1 MRKRGGRIEKRGRK
15 GVAGKLTGI
24 FLLFFFVPTSSPD
37 NSKGVYPTFAVL
49 EDWALT
55 ASLSFSIVSWRTC
68 SLSCPISSACSLMV
82 SSNSLR
88 NGLSFCA
95 FCTGIGLGVALP
107 LVKTVVMVCS
117 PSSGSP
123 SFGATIVRSLRIL
136 IKSPTGWFSVPKSRP
151 PCRPVSPPCRQRTCC
166 CPRHPMD
173 SR

>member
-1 MRKRGGRIEKRGRK
+1 MCVIVVFGEGDTPQEGLFRELSTPDDAEK
-15 GVAGKLTGI
+15 
-24 FLLFFFVPTSSPD
+24 F
-37 NSKGVYPTFAVL
+37 YPAFAVS
-49 EDWALT
+49 DKWALE

-136 IKSPTGWFSVPKSRP
+136 IKSPTGWFSVPKRIHSADMFAFA
-151 PCRPVSPPCRQRTCC
+151 QTFLRT
-166 CPRHPMD
+166 
-173 SR
+173 S